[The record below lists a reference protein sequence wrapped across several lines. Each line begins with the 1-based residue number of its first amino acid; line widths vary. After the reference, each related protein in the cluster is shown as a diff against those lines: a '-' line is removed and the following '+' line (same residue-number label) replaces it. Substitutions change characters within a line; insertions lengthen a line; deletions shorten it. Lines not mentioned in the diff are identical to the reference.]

1 MTTLVNC
8 VMSRRLN
15 TISERII
22 NEAKLLKSDPEVYA
36 VVRLY
41 DKFDNLIEEHSVV
54 SKLGYWKLLGEIL
67 KVPNEITEEYIET
80 KLKHNQP
87 ISLREYAYVKHN
99 LEVSSDISVV
109 TSVEDDL
116 IIE

>member
-1 MTTLVNC
+1 MKYA
-8 VMSRRLN
+8 
-15 TISERII
+15 ISERII
-22 NEAKLLKSDPEVYA
+22 KEAKLLGSDPEIYA

-41 DKFDNLIEEHSVV
+41 DKSDNLIEEHNVG
-54 SKLGYWKLLGEIL
+54 SKLSYWKLLGEIL
-67 KVPNEITEEYIET
+67 NVPTEITEEYIES
-80 KLKHNQP
+80 KLKNNQP
-87 ISLREYAYVKHN
+87 ISLREYAYEKHN